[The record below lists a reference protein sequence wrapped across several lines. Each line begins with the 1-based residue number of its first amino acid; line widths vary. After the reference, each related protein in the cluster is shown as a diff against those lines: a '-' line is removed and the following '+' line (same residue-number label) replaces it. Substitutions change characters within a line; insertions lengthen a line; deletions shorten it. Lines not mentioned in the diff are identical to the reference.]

1 RNALFFSARQRRAA
15 LTDHRFISIGKSH
28 NEVVT
33 PSLFRSFYNFFLRC
47 TWIAETDVVFN
58 GIVEQVD
65 LLNDHRDIAE
75 QTVTGH
81 VPHILTAY
89 CDLAAVHIIETG
101 NQVANRGLA
110 AARWPY
116 NGRSAA
122 LGDGK
127 ADIPQ
132 NRNFIVGE
140 CHIMESNVCV

>member
-1 RNALFFSARQRRAA
+1 M
-15 LTDHRFISIGKSH
+15 
-28 NEVVT
+28 
-33 PSLFRSFYNFFLRC
+33 
-47 TWIAETDVVFN
+47 
-58 GIVEQVD
+58 EQVD
-65 LLNDHRDIAE
+65 LLKDHRDIAE

-132 NRNFIVGE
+132 NRKQ
-140 CHIMESNVCV
+140 